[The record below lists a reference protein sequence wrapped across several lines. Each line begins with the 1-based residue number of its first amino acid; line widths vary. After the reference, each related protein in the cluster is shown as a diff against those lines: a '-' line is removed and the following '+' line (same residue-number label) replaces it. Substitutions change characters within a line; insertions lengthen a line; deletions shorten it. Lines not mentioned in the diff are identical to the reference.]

1 MSIVGRPCDHPCVL
15 VGVQLRRG
23 VRSAVVG
30 SALPYGYTVTTFAT
44 GQSVVHAHGSP
55 SAGLLLLF
63 ALGAGGAYGL
73 LRGLSRGVGATGHVQ
88 LGESTRLIR
97 SGAIQGAAVAVAILA
112 ATAAARLPEL
122 EAWPAASFAA
132 TLLYLGVLAVE
143 LSLIERAQTS

>member
-1 MSIVGRPCDHPCVL
+1 MRAGLD
-15 VGVQLRRG
+15 LRRG

-55 SAGLLLLF
+55 SSGLLLLF

-73 LRGLSRGVGATGHVQ
+73 LRGMSRGVAADGHVQ
-88 LGESTRLIR
+88 LGESTSLVR
-97 SGAIQGAAVAVAILA
+97 SGAIQGAAIVAAILA
-112 ATAAARLPEL
+112 AAAVAHLPEL

-132 TLLYLGVLAVE
+132 TLLYLGVLAIE
-143 LSLIERAQTS
+143 LSLIERARTG

>member
-1 MSIVGRPCDHPCVL
+1 M
-15 VGVQLRRG
+15 
-23 VRSAVVG
+23 
-30 SALPYGYTVTTFAT
+30 TTFAT

-73 LRGLSRGVGATGHVQ
+73 LRACRAASAPPGTCSSARAPA
-88 LGESTRLIR
+88 SIR
-97 SGAIQGAAVAVAILA
+97 SGAIQGAAIAVAILA

-132 TLLYLGVLAVE
+132 TLLYLGVVAVE
-143 LSLIERAQTS
+143 LSLIEVARSA